1 MSQSLSYQSRPREKE
16 TVTNDIYERIAAKIL
31 QVALDPRSDGVVKIK
46 GTDNEYRIL
55 ISDDRVRYEIDHDL

>member
-1 MSQSLSYQSRPREKE
+1 M
-16 TVTNDIYERIAAKIL
+16 IL
-31 QVALDPRSDGVVKIK
+31 TPQVALDPRSDGVVKIK